1 MCLHE
6 SSVEALIAL
15 IALALSAVGGFG
27 GLSVAAGLCLF
38 PERVR
43 QRVVP
48 ALVSYAVGA
57 LLGVALLHL
66 LPEASDVLGTRKALA
81 TMLIGIVTFFI
92 LEKLALWRHTQG
104 GIRPSL
110 PTAQLVLIGDS
121 AHNFMDG
128 ALIGAAALVSVSLA
142 ASTAIAVLAHEI
154 PHELGDFAILLNAG
168 YSRRRALWLNSLS
181 ESAGLVGALAAVNTL
196 RHLPK
201 WSPHFLA
208 FASASFVYV
217 AMADL
222 MPEMHRG
229 AIDVAPGWQVVLLTA
244 GVLTVAIF

>member
-1 MCLHE
+1 
-6 SSVEALIAL
+6 LIAL
-15 IALALSAVGGFG
+15 IASALSALGGFG

-43 QRVVP
+43 RRVVP

-57 LLGVALLHL
+57 LLGVALLDL
-66 LPEASDVLGTRKALA
+66 LPGASDVLGARPALA
-81 TMLIGIVTFFI
+81 TMLIGIVTFFT
-92 LEKLALWRHTQG
+92 LEKVALWRHAKPGTS
-104 GIRPSL
+104 PSS

-128 ALIGAAALVSVSLA
+128 ALIGAAALVSVPLA
-142 ASTAIAVLAHEI
+142 MSTAIAVLAHEI

-181 ESAGLVGALAAVNTL
+181 ESAGLVGAVAAVNTL
-196 RHLPK
+196 RRLPM
-201 WSPHFLA
+201 WSPYFLA

-229 AIDVAPGWQVVLLTA
+229 AVDVAPRWQVALMTA
-244 GVLTVAIF
+244 GALTVAIL